1 MKKKIIFTLA
11 AVAASASLVAGCGK
25 SASQE
30 TTESQKETTEEAL
43 VEVEETSEGD
53 AQIANP
59 WTSSDKDGV
68 LEATGFEMTAPEGAK
83 DVLYSYM
90 EDGKLAQMDYELD
103 DMIFVYRMQM
113 ADEFTDISG
122 MEYEWDSEE
131 DGNVSG
137 RDAKYYVHVGSD
149 TEDGVQTVNWYD
161 AVPGVMYSLSAMGS
175 DLDGMDIQAYAESIF
190 VPLQGEVDGDSAA
203 ETGNN

>member
-11 AVAASASLVAGCGK
+11 VMAASASLIAGCGK
-25 SASQE
+25 SASEE
-30 TTESQKETTEEAL
+30 TTAAAEETTA
-43 VEVEETSEGD
+43 EVETEASETAEGD

-59 WTSSDKDGV
+59 WTSSDKEGV
-68 LEATGFEMTAPEGAK
+68 LEATGFEMTAPEGAT

-90 EDGKLAQMDYELD
+90 EDEKLAQMDYELD
-103 DMIFVYRMQM
+103 GMIFVYRMQM

-122 MEYEWDSEE
+122 MYYEWDNEE
-131 DGNVSG
+131 DGTVSN

-149 TEDGVQTVNWYD
+149 TEDSVQTVNWYD

-190 VPLQGEVDGDSAA
+190 VPLQGEA
-203 ETGNN
+203 E